1 MNMKEYEDLKSE
13 MEKAK
18 SELLRFK
25 QLDDQIEKKKVSI
38 VRWTSS

>member
-25 QLDDQIEKKKVSI
+25 KLDDQIEKKKVSLF
-38 VRWTSS
+38 R

>member
-18 SELLRFK
+18 RELLKFK
-25 QLDDQIEKKKVSI
+25 QLDDQIEKKKISI
-38 VRWTSS
+38 VR